1 MNFNF
6 MLIDKMQKENQLPV
20 YELINHSGILNE
32 CSKEDIPV
40 LMNAISFIKESTTN
54 SMLDKIK
61 EAVK

>member
-1 MNFNF
+1 
-6 MLIDKMQKENQLPV
+6 MQKEDQLPV
-20 YELINHSGILNE
+20 YELINYSGILKD